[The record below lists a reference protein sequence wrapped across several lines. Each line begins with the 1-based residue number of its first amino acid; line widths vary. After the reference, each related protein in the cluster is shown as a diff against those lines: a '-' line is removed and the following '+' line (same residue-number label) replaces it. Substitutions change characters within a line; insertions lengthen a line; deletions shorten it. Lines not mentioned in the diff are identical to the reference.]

1 MNTNA
6 IINIAKTQLG
16 LDEVT
21 YRALLL
27 RVTGTESLRA
37 MSERQKLAVVEEF
50 KAKGFR
56 VKPTPKK
63 KLRVSD
69 KRYIRL
75 IHALWNSC
83 HALGVVSNGSRA
95 ALREFCRG
103 ILFPGNDKI
112 AVDPDTLD
120 YDKASKVIDALK
132 AMEQRGKEKAASDQV
147 RHDGS

>member
-6 IINIAKTQLG
+6 IINIAKSQLG

-37 MSERQKLAVVEEF
+37 MSERQKLAVVDEL
-50 KAKGFR
+50 KKKGFK
-56 VKPTPKK
+56 VKPSAKSAPKK
-63 KLRVSD
+63 KQPVSD

-83 HALGVVSNGSRA
+83 HRLGVVSNGSRA

-103 ILFPGNDKI
+103 ILFPGNDKV

-120 YDKASKVIDALK
+120 YQSADKVIDVLK
-132 AMEQRGKEKAASDQV
+132 AMEKRGKEKAAL
-147 RHDGS
+147 

>member
-6 IINIAKTQLG
+6 IINIAKSHLG

-27 RVTGTESLRA
+27 RVTGTESLRE
-37 MSERQKLAVVEEF
+37 MSERQKLAVVDEF
-50 KAKGFR
+50 KKKGFT
-56 VKPTPKK
+56 VKPSGKTKK
-63 KLRVSD
+63 KQPVSD

-83 HALGVVSNGSRA
+83 HKLGVVSNGSRA

-103 ILFPGNDKI
+103 ILFPGNDKV

-120 YDKASKVIDALK
+120 YQSADKVIDVLK
-132 AMEQRGKEKAASDQV
+132 AMEKRGKEKAAL
-147 RHDGS
+147 

>member
-16 LDEVT
+16 LDDVT
-21 YRALLL
+21 YRALLV
-27 RVTGTESLRA
+27 RVTGTESLRK
-37 MSERQKLAVVEEF
+37 MTDSQKLAVVDEL
-50 KAKGFR
+50 KKKGFK
-56 VKPTPKK
+56 VTPSARQ
-63 KLRVSD
+63 KLSVSD

-83 HALGVVSNGSRA
+83 HRLGVVSNGSRA

-103 ILFPGNDKI
+103 ILYPGNNKV

-120 YDKASKVIDALK
+120 YEKATKVIDALK
-132 AMEQRGKEKAASDQV
+132 AMEKRGAEC
-147 RHDGS
+147 

>member
-16 LDEVT
+16 LDDVT
-21 YRALLL
+21 YRALLV
-27 RVTGTESLRA
+27 RVTGTESLRK
-37 MSERQKLAVVEEF
+37 MTDRQKLAVVDEL
-50 KAKGFR
+50 KKKGFK
-56 VKPTPKK
+56 VTPSARQ
-63 KLRVSD
+63 KLPVSD

-83 HALGVVSNGSRA
+83 HRLGVVSNGSRA

-103 ILFPGNDKI
+103 ILYPGNDKV

-120 YDKASKVIDALK
+120 YEKASKIIDALK
-132 AMEQRGKEKAASDQV
+132 AMEERGKEKAAS
-147 RHDGS
+147 

>member
-16 LDEVT
+16 LDEAT

-27 RVTGTESLRA
+27 RVTGTESLRN
-37 MSERQKLAVVEEF
+37 MSERQKLAVVDEL
-50 KAKGFR
+50 KKKGFK
-56 VKPTPKK
+56 VKASAKK
-63 KLRVSD
+63 KQPVSD

-83 HALGVVSNGSRA
+83 HRLGVVSNGSRA

-103 ILFPGNDKI
+103 ILYPGNDKV

-120 YDKASKVIDALK
+120 YQSADKVIDVLK
-132 AMEQRGKEKAASDQV
+132 AMENRGKEKAAP
-147 RHDGS
+147 